1 MERGQYGG
9 TPTLM
14 NTLSVGT
21 KFYVCNG
28 AWNGTITEKDGIKH
42 VKVDAF
48 EDREI
53 PLTGDNENYMLDIN
67 IEEKG
72 EENVTEETVT
82 ISKEEYE
89 GLMEDVAF
97 LRCLEAAGVDNWEG
111 YGFAWDMMES
121 EE

>member
-14 NTLSVGT
+14 NTLPVGT

-28 AWNGTITEKDGIKH
+28 AWNGTITEKNGIKH

-53 PLTGDNENYMLDIN
+53 PLTGDNEDYMLDIN
-67 IEEKG
+67 IEEKRG
-72 EENVTEETVT
+72 RKRDRRDSNNFKSR
-82 ISKEEYE
+82 IFKII
-89 GLMEDVAF
+89 
-97 LRCLEAAGVDNWEG
+97 RR
-111 YGFAWDMMES
+111 
-121 EE
+121 